1 MRRSLLNHFLQPNYI
16 KYRQSNR
23 VLQVLTWAA
32 DEHEEDLPPPLKTQQ
47 QARPHMH
54 QRVQL
59 PRQIAED
66 DRSELRSG
74 YRAIKRTVIPLPD
87 ATKHVTILLGPRRSE
102 PCQNMTE
109 DRTFFSPGECFN
121 YRVACSRNASA
132 QMSVRSSPL
141 CAEDSFCNTRKR
153 GRGRKNK

>member
-1 MRRSLLNHFLQPNYI
+1 MFYRFLPGLLMNMKETP
-16 KYRQSNR
+16 RP
-23 VLQVLTWAA
+23 T
-32 DEHEEDLPPPLKTQQ
+32 PPPLLKTQQ
-47 QARPHMH
+47 QTRPHMH

-59 PRQIAED
+59 PRPIAED

-121 YRVACSRNASA
+121 YRVASSRNAAA

-153 GRGRKNK
+153 KGATKINK